1 MGQPERA
8 IPDCVD
14 DLIADIAI
22 IFHWPL
28 SEMAAMELDELSVWH
43 EMALDRW
50 QQVNGGNRG

>member
-1 MGQPERA
+1 M
-8 IPDCVD
+8 
-14 DLIADIAI
+14 AI

-50 QQVNGGNRG
+50 KQVNERRNG